1 MSQARVTILGCGT
14 STGVPVLGCACAV
27 CQSSDPKNKR
37 FRTAAVIRLPNSQQ
51 VLIDT
56 SADLRSQAL
65 AFGLTYVDAV
75 LYTHAHADHIMGMD
89 DLRCFN
95 FTKRGPIPCF
105 GSAPTLE
112 VLRRTFPYIFEQ
124 DPNYEGGLLPQLTLH
139 EIAAGTPVEVCGYS
153 FLPFGLQHARLEV
166 LGFRLGNFAY
176 ATDCKVMPEAT
187 KAALQGVEVLILDGL
202 RYEPHRTHL
211 TISEA
216 VALATELKVPRTY
229 LTHMTHTV
237 DFESV
242 SRELPPHVQLAYDGL
257 EITISLS

>member
-1 MSQARVTILGCGT
+1 
-14 STGVPVLGCACAV
+14 
-27 CQSSDPKNKR
+27 
-37 FRTAAVIRLPNSQQ
+37 
-51 VLIDT
+51 
-56 SADLRSQAL
+56 
-65 AFGLTYVDAV
+65 
-75 LYTHAHADHIMGMD
+75 
-89 DLRCFN
+89 
-95 FTKRGPIPCF
+95 
-105 GSAPTLE
+105 
-112 VLRRTFPYIFEQ
+112 
-124 DPNYEGGLLPQLTLH
+124 
-139 EIAAGTPVEVCGYS
+139 
-153 FLPFGLQHARLEV
+153 
-166 LGFRLGNFAY
+166 
-176 ATDCKVMPEAT
+176 MPEAT